1 MKSSALIHRYL
12 AVIQIVNPTSGPHF
26 RVPKMGF
33 VLMLI
38 YCRNN
43 YHVMGNPHFNK
54 KILTSCIIISILL
67 IGMSYSSHYIVQ
79 SISAKSSSYDK
90 VSSSSKDSSSSSSKD
105 SSSSSSKD
113 SSSSS
118 SKDSSSSKSNTS
130 SIALNALELKNETY
144 RWQNTSKAINPT
156 LHLIANTDYL
166 IKIKNPTDTKHEL
179 IITSNGT
186 ELAKSNEM
194 KPGSNGKLNLP
205 VNSTGTLEYHCEYH
219 PDTMKGTIEISSK

>member
-1 MKSSALIHRYL
+1 
-12 AVIQIVNPTSGPHF
+12 
-26 RVPKMGF
+26 
-33 VLMLI
+33 
-38 YCRNN
+38 
-43 YHVMGNPHFNK
+43 
-54 KILTSCIIISILL
+54 
-67 IGMSYSSHYIVQ
+67 MSYSSHYIVQ
-79 SISAKSSSYDK
+79 SISAKSSSYYK
-90 VSSSSKDSSSSSSKD
+90 GSSSSKDSSSSSSKD
-105 SSSSSSKD
+105 SSA
-113 SSSSS
+113 
-118 SKDSSSSKSNTS
+118 SNSTK

-194 KPGSNGKLNLP
+194 EPGKSGKLNLP
-205 VNSTGTLEYHCEYH
+205 VNATGTFEYHCEYH

>member
-12 AVIQIVNPTSGPHF
+12 AVIQIVNPTSGAHF

-90 VSSSSKDSSSSSSKD
+90 V
-105 SSSSSSKD
+105 SSSSKD

>member
-1 MKSSALIHRYL
+1 
-12 AVIQIVNPTSGPHF
+12 
-26 RVPKMGF
+26 
-33 VLMLI
+33 
-38 YCRNN
+38 
-43 YHVMGNPHFNK
+43 MGNPHFNK

-118 SKDSSSSKSNTS
+118 SKDSSSSSSKDSSSSNSNTS